1 MAGESSDALIFFGAT
16 GALAEPPREYQPGTW
31 GPVDAD
37 RLIASSGGWH
47 QPQPASAKRL
57 S

>member
-16 GALAEPPREYQPGTW
+16 GDLAEPPREYQPGTW